1 MKLYGHTA
9 NPAEQSRRAGIVA
22 PAPLLPCCG
31 PAAPMLMN
39 YSGEKHP
46 KMAPK
51 TEKHAIFDAKMPI
64 FWTQT
69 PRPDKMKELNK
80 ALEAIGGKPP
90 QPHR

>member
-1 MKLYGHTA
+1 MRK
-9 NPAEQSRRAGIVA
+9 NAGFA
-22 PAPLLPCCG
+22 PP
-31 PAAPMLMN
+31 N
-39 YSGEKHP
+39 RQKYP

-51 TEKHAIFDAKMPI
+51 TEKHAIFDAQTPI

-69 PRPDKMKELNK
+69 PLPDKMKVSNK